1 MYRGDYGI
9 SEKQAV
15 VTEPFSGRS
24 DEWMMVFCISRKY
37 PTRMARYA
45 RILSADGIRW
55 IKHGLF
61 IAHHP
66 NGMLSSE
73 GMYVNGQ
80 EHGLWTEYHSNGQMA
95 ARGHYANGKEV
106 GHWEFWSSDGSP
118 EEGEDYPLP
127 D

>member
-1 MYRGDYGI
+1 M
-9 SEKQAV
+9 
-15 VTEPFSGRS
+15 T
-24 DEWMMVFCISRKY
+24 VFCILRKY
-37 PTRMARYA
+37 PTRTARYVSDMLEFY
-45 RILSADGIRW
+45 RPTVPDG
-55 IKHGLF
+55 LNMVCLV
-61 IAHHP
+61 P
-66 NGMLSSE
+66 NGKLSSE
-73 GMYVNGQ
+73 GMYINGQ

>member
-1 MYRGDYGI
+1 MNDDVLHIAEIPYEDGTIR
-9 SEKQAV
+9 
-15 VTEPFSGRS
+15 F
-24 DEWMMVFCISRKY
+24 
-37 PTRMARYA
+37 RYA
-45 RILSADGIRW
+45 RILSADGTRW

-61 IAHHP
+61 SAHHP
-66 NGMLSSE
+66 NGKLSSE

-106 GHWEFWSSDGSP
+106 GHWEFWRSDGSP